1 DLLHRKG
8 RPHKGDMVH
17 PYLRRREGLEQ
28 PDYPTPE
35 LEEVLK
41 RTLGVPLFQ
50 EQVMQVAMVCAG
62 FTAAEADQLRRAM
75 ATFKNTGTVS
85 KFQTRLLEGMR
96 ENGYPEEFAERI
108 YQQLEGFGSYGF
120 PESHAASFA
129 ILAYSSSWMK
139 CRHPDVFLASLLNSQ
154 PMGFYAPAQLVRDA
168 QAHGVEVRPICVNRS
183 RWEAI
188 LEGPER
194 ANGLFAVRLGMNLV
208 KGLANEDAARI
219 VAARGNRPFVSIDD
233 LWRRSGVKAAALT
246 HLAEADAFRAG
257 FGLARR
263 EALWAIKALRD
274 EPLPL
279 FAAAEIV
286 REAKEPD
293 VLLQPMRAGAEVA
306 RDYNRIGLTLRDHP
320 VAFLRDDLRRDDI
333 LSCRDAINARDGKRL
348 TAAGIV
354 LVRQRPGSSKG
365 VVFMTLEDETATLN
379 VIIWADTFEKF
390 RPVVLSA
397 SMVAVKGRLQ
407 KEGEVIHLIALEII
421 DQSGLLADVGNRSN
435 GGTPSDR
442 HHPDDVIIVR
452 SRNFH

>member
-1 DLLHRKG
+1 
-8 RPHKGDMVH
+8 M
-17 PYLRRREGLEQ
+17 
-28 PDYPTPE
+28 
-35 LEEVLK
+35 
-41 RTLGVPLFQ
+41 
-50 EQVMQVAMVCAG
+50 
-62 FTAAEADQLRRAM
+62 
-75 ATFKNTGTVS
+75 
-85 KFQTRLLEGMR
+85 
-96 ENGYPEEFAERI
+96 
-108 YQQLEGFGSYGF
+108 
-120 PESHAASFA
+120 
-129 ILAYSSSWMK
+129 
-139 CRHPDVFLASLLNSQ
+139 
-154 PMGFYAPAQLVRDA
+154 
-168 QAHGVEVRPICVNRS
+168 NRS

-219 VAARGNRPFVSIDD
+219 VAARGNRPFSSIDD

-246 HLAEADAFRAG
+246 HLAEADAFRPG

-306 RDYNRIGLTLRDHP
+306 RDYNRVGLTLRDHP
-320 VAFLRDDLRRDDI
+320 VAFLRDDLRQESI
-333 LSCRDAINARDGKRL
+333 LSCRDAIGAKDGKRM

-365 VVFMTLEDETATLN
+365 VVFMTLEDETAALN
-379 VIIWADTFEKF
+379 VIVWADVFEKF

-407 KEGEVIHLIALEII
+407 KEGEVIHLIALEIM
-421 DQSGLLADVGNRSN
+421 DRSGLLADVGNRSN
-435 GGTPSDR
+435 CGGLSDS
-442 HHPDDVIIVR
+442 HHPEDVIVVR